1 MRIILSFF
9 ALLPFGW
16 VHAQTGSNA
25 PSSIGNKLENTLLW
39 EISGNGLTKPSW
51 FLGTMHVL
59 CPEDA
64 FLSPSVQRILEDVN
78 AVYLEIDMDNMAQM
92 MSALKAMNMLNDT
105 TLQDLLTTE
114 EIDKLKKF
122 FEGKMPLPFT
132 MLQRMKPLF
141 LSGLMA
147 EQMLPCKSGS
157 GTETLLMKEA
167 EERNLPIEGLET
179 VLYQAGLFDSI
190 PYKQQAES
198 LMKAIDGA
206 GKDDETIGK
215 MLEAFRA
222 QDLEKL
228 EQLTISEEGGMEGY
242 LDLLLYNRNRNWAEK
257 FGSVASQGSYL
268 FAVGAGHLPGDQGV
282 LNLLRKKGYTVKPV
296 VNEIPKLD
304 NPTNMRTPE

>member
-9 ALLPFGW
+9 ALLPIGW
-16 VHAQTGSNA
+16 VHAQTVSKA
-25 PSSIGNKLENTLLW
+25 TSSGGNKMENTLLW
-39 EISGNGLTKPSW
+39 EISGNGLTRPSW

-64 FLSPSVQRILEDVN
+64 FLSPSVQRILGEIN
-78 AVYLEIDMDNMAQM
+78 AIYLEIDMDNMAQM
-92 MSALKAMNMLNDT
+92 MGALKAMNMLNDT
-105 TLQDLLTTE
+105 TLQDLLTPQ
-114 EIDKLKKF
+114 EIEKLKSF

-157 GTETLLMKEA
+157 GTESLLLKEA
-167 EERNLPIEGLET
+167 SARNLSIEGLET
-179 VLYQAGLFDSI
+179 ANYQAGLFDSI
-190 PYKQQAES
+190 PYRQQAES

-206 GKDDETIGK
+206 NKDDETIGK
-215 MLEAFRA
+215 MLEAYRE

-228 EQLTISEEGGMEGY
+228 EQLTVSEEGGMEGY

-257 FGSVASQGSYL
+257 FGTIASQGSYL
-268 FAVGAGHLPGDQGV
+268 FAVGAGHLPGEQGV
-282 LNLLRKKGYTVKPV
+282 LSLLRKQGYTVKPV
-296 VNEIPKLD
+296 PNEIPK
-304 NPTNMRTPE
+304 MEKEI